1 MKKLYILLL
10 LAVAS
15 VSFGQTV
22 YSENFGTPTANTTVA
37 NYITG
42 TSPATF
48 QNASPIIYTGTTGA
62 TSLRATSVSNGY
74 SGASGNG
81 NVFLS
86 NTTSVGHFFQIDGIN
101 TSAFS
106 STSLQIS
113 FGYITSAIAS
123 QITLEKSTDSGVS
136 WTPITFTNNTN
147 TNWNLV
153 TIGGGQIPSTTT
165 LSLRFTQPS
174 TVAVPNT
181 TQFRIDDLKVFYY
194 NPLCTLVLGNPTA
207 ACDAVTSGI
216 DTYTATIPYTGG
228 GTAGYVITPSSGT
241 VAGDN
246 PNTLAAGNILITGIL
261 EGVNLTVDVVN
272 GVCTYQTT
280 LTSPE
285 CKPVN
290 ALPLIE
296 SFNYTVGNALGSF
309 QTWANANSG
318 DNVTVVSGNLSF
330 TGLTSSGNSVSLGGD
345 GKECHTPF
353 TATTVTEGAL
363 YTSFLFN
370 VADYTN
376 VTVDGTQTYF
386 AVLTDG
392 VAANF
397 KARLFI
403 KKSGTQYQLGLTSGT
418 TTTNYTSTLFNVGDT
433 VLVVLGYDF
442 AGNSLKAWFNP
453 TIATLTSTTTP
464 DLLDTP
470 TASIVTLGGF
480 LLRQDSLTTTP
491 TITLDELRISTT
503 IGGLLTSNQVSA
515 ISGLKVYPN
524 PVSNG
529 TMFIESDANAE
540 KTVTVFDVLGKQV
553 LNTTTSTNAINVSQ
567 LNTGVYMVRI
577 TEEGKTAT
585 KKLVIR

>member
-1 MKKLYILLL
+1 MAEIPVGIAGVAGAA
-10 LAVAS
+10 AVTFS
-15 VSFGQTV
+15 K
-22 YSENFGTPTANTTVA
+22 VA
-37 NYITG
+37 VELVEG
-42 TSPATF
+42 TSVAALTF
-48 QNASPIIYTGTTGA
+48 TEEPIP
-62 TSLRATSVSNGY
+62 
-74 SGASGNG
+74 
-81 NVFLS
+81 F
-86 NTTSVGHFFQIDGIN
+86 
-101 TSAFS
+101 SAFTPKYKEAVPAGTFLNFTVITFEVLSQTS
-106 STSLQIS
+106 ST
-113 FGYITSAIAS
+113 
-123 QITLEKSTDSGVS
+123 
-136 WTPITFTNNTN
+136 
-147 TNWNLV
+147 
-153 TIGGGQIPSTTT
+153 
-165 LSLRFTQPS
+165 R
-174 TVAVPNT
+174 VAP
-181 TQFRIDDLKVFYY
+181 
-194 NPLCTLVLGNPTA
+194 
-207 ACDAVTSGI
+207 
-216 DTYTATIPYTGG
+216 
-228 GTAGYVITPSSGT
+228 
-241 VAGDN
+241 
-246 PNTLAAGNILITGIL
+246 
-261 EGVNLTVDVVN
+261 
-272 GVCTYQTT
+272 
-280 LTSPE
+280 
-285 CKPVN
+285 
-290 ALPLIE
+290 
-296 SFNYTVGNALGSF
+296 
-309 QTWANANSG
+309 
-318 DNVTVVSGNLSF
+318 
-330 TGLTSSGNSVSLGGD
+330 
-345 GKECHTPF
+345 
-353 TATTVTEGAL
+353 ATTVTEGAL